1 MKAFDLLEQAVL
13 LAGGTTPDELLR
25 KTGVSIINTV
35 LTDLSVAPITTLGDE
50 LNFSHQGYFTV
61 AMSGVAMLLSVMWGD
76 DAGASSFCEVYNSSR
91 SRLLKKISERK
102 ATHFGGDG
110 NENF

>member
-13 LAGGTTPDELLR
+13 LTGGTTPDGLLR
-25 KTGVSIINTV
+25 KTGVSIINTI

-50 LNFSHQGYFTV
+50 LDFSHQGYFTV

-102 ATHFGGDG
+102 ATHFGGAG

>member
-25 KTGVSIINTV
+25 KTGVSIINTI
-35 LTDLSVAPITTLGDE
+35 LTDLSMAPITTLGDE
-50 LNFSHQGYFTV
+50 LDFSHQGYFTV

-76 DAGASSFCEVYNSSR
+76 DAGVSSFCEVYNSSR
-91 SRLLKKISERK
+91 SRLLKKISARK

-110 NENF
+110 NEDF

>member
-25 KTGVSIINTV
+25 KTGVSIINTI
-35 LTDLSVAPITTLGDE
+35 LTDLSVAPITALGDE
-50 LNFSHQGYFTV
+50 LDFSHQGYFTV

-102 ATHFGGDG
+102 ATHFGGDC
-110 NENF
+110 NEDF